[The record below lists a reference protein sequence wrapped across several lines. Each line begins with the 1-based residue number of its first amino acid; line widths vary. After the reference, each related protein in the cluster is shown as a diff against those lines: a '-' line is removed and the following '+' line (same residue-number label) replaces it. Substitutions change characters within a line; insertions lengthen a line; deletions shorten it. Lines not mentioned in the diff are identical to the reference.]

1 MQSVQKVFDMP
12 SRKLFEDA
20 QKAARE
26 ALNAAVRRQ
35 VAAATLAAEGEFAT
49 LKDMQPVQKVLDMPS
64 RKLFEDAQKAARK
77 ALNTA
82 VRREVAAAT
91 LAAEGEFAL
100 LSNKSLVVPGAGGG
114 GRMGGGGTGGAPN
127 PADFDAAGR
136 GAKLLTRDLNDMH
149 SAARGVASG
158 FNAMWLTW
166 GNLGP
171 LLAGAALSNGFVQA
185 VRKGSEFMQTLTA
198 IEALAGESADAV
210 QRIGDEAL
218 RIGRDGPFG
227 PLQVAG
233 AFKTLALAGLDA
245 KEQLEAISAV
255 KNFAIVG
262 EVDINKAAEDVVAI
276 ATAYGY
282 QAQEFSIVADM
293 VTKTA
298 SSSMASVTDMSEAFK
313 QASVVAQQYKVSLD
327 DTSTAIALLS
337 QVGIRGSAAGTSV
350 RNMYTELMGTSKKAR
365 QVLNETIGVKVWDES
380 AKSMKQLP
388 KILEEM
394 TGKLSKMTTEAQTR
408 VIQELGNERGSKA
421 LSALLEAVQKKAQ
434 DTGESMAT
442 VFSKMQREISK
453 SAGYAA
459 QAAAIMGTT
468 TQNQIKSVGT
478 ALESSLI
485 SAFKKAEPAIQTVA
499 AQLRSAFGSEEFV
512 SLITSLTVKV
522 GELSAFLVRNAD
534 VLVNLAKGYLVYKTA
549 VLSAQL
555 ATVAFGRAQMVWGAA
570 TAVAAA
576 AQQAVRGLTVAFA
589 GQATVAAGLRAA
601 VGAGGLSTALGMV
614 GPAAQGAATGLRAM
628 MVSLG
633 PIAIALAA
641 GAAAWS
647 LFSDATANSGSISTK
662 TRETLDANRESLMN
676 GIESEIDRLEKKAAA
691 ESQGLT
697 GAVLAASVEQQL
709 AKGRIE
715 NLRKE
720 QLELLQVEEA
730 NLRASASRKKAW
742 LGWIPGMSDDID
754 VGLQS
759 SLKELS
765 GRRDAVNTT
774 ARLDSMMVDKLMELA
789 EADAVRV
796 AKRLREESANR
807 PSGTTGFD
815 PDAKAGSSSDAASLR
830 SRETQEL
837 EKRYATNLKRV
848 EDFAN
853 SRKQILDAA
862 RSAEAISQ
870 GTFAAQELDL
880 IQATEMEKLAVI
892 NSSGQ
897 MVLDAFDR
905 QRADLQG
912 KLASAKDPKDKSN
925 AAQALKNLDEAR
937 ETFVNRLDADKDAVE
952 NSVFVRLQ
960 KVALQTQGE
969 IRKLNIEARNFAEQ
983 EAQRAADRRSDAEFE
998 KSLAGLPDFTVAVL
1012 RAEQEEKRKILAVD
1026 RERTKAVEDQQRLIA
1041 DFEAASKDSY
1051 EYLLN
1056 GDKLG
1061 PEALKTLE
1069 EMNKVLA
1076 ERIRL
1081 RDQLREGAAGQIG
1094 AAGQDAAGVELSK
1107 LGDFDLASAFD
1118 AANVSVNGL
1127 NISLGGTLNAMM
1139 SLTKQQELYEK
1150 ARAGAK
1156 GDSKALAKVELD
1168 NIKAQIKGTGDLL
1181 GATKGF
1187 FKEKTGAYKALDAA
1201 EKAYRV
1207 ASIALAA
1214 QDFAQKM
1221 GWITA
1226 ETALKVTSEGIKTGA
1241 EVTGTTTSLAL
1252 TGQRTA
1258 AKAVEAL
1265 VAQLTLPFPANIPAF
1280 AMVAAMLAGLGVA
1293 VGGMGGSGGTKVDP
1307 GNLGKGTVLGDPDAT
1322 SESLTRSLELLES
1335 LESLSRVQITYTKMM
1350 AENLG
1355 SLIDRIGGVAGLVTR
1370 NGSTTSAYNGVSQ
1383 GKTLTSLGKIA
1394 EIGAGP
1400 TALLGAAGGFAL
1412 GSSVTLIGSVL
1423 GPLGALAGFVLAP
1436 IIGKLIGNLF
1446 NTKVKV
1452 TGSGLY
1458 AGAQD
1463 LGSIL
1468 NGGLDLVGYADINKK
1483 KKAFGVTYSDK
1494 NSTKFSEIDPETR
1507 KQFSLVLQGL
1517 AATVSTAGGNLM
1529 GGNTEAAQK
1538 ILEGYVVKLGKIN
1551 LKGLSGEEVQKR
1563 LMDIF
1568 SAEGDKMAKFLLP
1581 AIADL
1586 QAVGEGALET
1596 LVRYSST
1603 LAAVNDTLEIMG
1615 NQMFAM
1621 SLDGAKLAVSLA
1633 DAFGGIEKYS
1643 SSMAAY
1649 YENYYSE
1656 SERNAKTTERLT
1668 AALKGLGFALPATMA
1683 DYRKMVDDY
1692 VAGGGLLTESGQS
1705 VYAELIAL
1713 SEPFADL
1720 SESVRDAKEAVID
1733 AAKGIMEYVNEL
1745 KGNRGGLATPL
1756 QQLQAA
1762 RSNYVSDLT
1771 LAKGGDAEAMA
1782 RLTSRADEY
1791 ISAQKEV
1798 TASSATTQAVIDQII
1813 AELTQVASGVPAFAK
1828 GGMHAGGWAL
1838 VGEQGPELAYFS
1850 APARIYDANTSAS
1863 MIGGADA
1870 ELVQEVRAL
1879 REEVRGLRAQQA
1891 QETAVIV
1898 NSNLAA
1904 QEQAA
1909 NVVVQGVSE
1918 ASERAAWVQQ
1928 TQPVIK

>member
-26 ALNAAVRRQ
+26 ALNESIRRQ

-255 KNFAIVG
+255 KNFAVVG

-485 SAFKKAEPAIQTVA
+485 SAFKKAEPAIQAVA
-499 AQLRSAFGSEEFV
+499 SQLRSAFGSEEFV
-512 SLITSLTVKV
+512 SLVTSLTVKV

-534 VLVNLAKGYLVYKTA
+534 VLVNIAKGYLIYKTA

-570 TAVAAA
+570 TTVAAA

-589 GQATVAAGLRAA
+589 SQATVAAGLRAA

-697 GAVLAASVEQQL
+697 GAVMAASVEQQL

-720 QLELLQVEEA
+720 QLELLRVEEA

-796 AKRLREESANR
+796 AKRLKEESANR

-815 PDAKAGSSSDAASLR
+815 PDAKASSSSDAATLR

-862 RSAEAISQ
+862 RSAEAVSQ

-905 QRADLQG
+905 QQADLQG
-912 KLASAKDPKDKSN
+912 KLALAKDPKDKSN

-1026 RERTKAVEDQQRLIA
+1026 RERTKAIEDQQRLIA

-1214 QDFAQKM
+1214 TEFAQKM

-1258 AKAVEAL
+1258 AKGVEAL

-1280 AMVAAMLAGLGVA
+1280 AMVAAMLAALGVA
-1293 VGGMGGSGGTKVDP
+1293 VGGMGGGGGAKVGP
-1307 GNLGKGTVLGDPDAT
+1307 GNLGKGTVLGDAEAE
-1322 SESLTRSLELLES
+1322 SESIVRSLELLES
-1335 LESLSRVQITYTKMM
+1335 LESLSRVQIAYTKQM
-1350 AENLG
+1350 ADRLGNLVDG
-1355 SLIDRIGGVAGLVTR
+1355 IGGVANLVTR
-1370 NGSTTSAYNGVSQ
+1370 NGSTSSAYNGVNQ
-1383 GKTLTSLGKIA
+1383 GTFLSSLGKIQG
-1394 EIGAGP
+1394 IGS
-1400 TALLGAAGGFAL
+1400 ALGGLGGFAL
-1412 GSSVTLIGSVL
+1412 GSSVSLIGSALGPIGAIGGMLL
-1423 GPLGALAGFVLAP
+1423 GPLLDGV
-1436 IIGKLIGNLF
+1436 IGKFF

-1463 LGSIL
+1463 LGSIMD
-1468 NGGLDLVGYADINKK
+1468 GGLLDVKGYADINKK
-1483 KKAFGVTYSDK
+1483 KKAFGITYSNKD
-1494 NSTKFSEIDPETR
+1494 STKYSAVDPET
-1507 KQFSLVLQGL
+1507 KQQFSLVLREL
-1517 AATVSTAGGNLM
+1517 AATTAMAGGALM
-1529 GGNTEAAQK
+1529 GGNTEAAEK
-1538 ILEGYVVKLGKIN
+1538 ILESYVVNLGKIN
-1551 LKGLSGEEVQKR
+1551 LKGLSGEEIQERMTAV
-1563 LMDIF
+1563 F

-1581 AIADL
+1581 EIADL

-1643 SSMAAY
+1643 SSMATY

-1656 SERNAKTTERLT
+1656 GERNAKTTERLT
-1668 AALKGLGFALPATMA
+1668 AALKGLGFELPATMA

-1771 LAKGGDAEAMA
+1771 LAKSGDAEALA

-1928 TQPVIK
+1928 TQPMIK